1 MEEAKITGPSFVINR
16 FNIYMIIQLK
26 KKLIKHKYF
35 DVKIVFSIV
44 TIKSTFKGGSFHHL
58 PLNLSQ
64 CLHPEQ
70 D

>member
-1 MEEAKITGPSFVINR
+1 MEEAKITGQSFIINR

-44 TIKSTFKGGSFHHL
+44 TIKSTFKCQRRQFSS
-58 PLNLSQ
+58 PPS
-64 CLHPEQ
+64 
-70 D
+70 